1 MVAGALGLSMKIF
14 LWLVITLYELWSG
27 FMCLCEI
34 YLQIFFCSLGNLF
47 VGNLYG
53 IVFLEMKYVGSSVIE
68 YLEGVG

>member
-1 MVAGALGLSMKIF
+1 MSYGRGVCVYVRSI
-14 LWLVITLYELWSG
+14 
-27 FMCLCEI
+27 CRC
-34 YLQIFFCSLGNLF
+34 FCSLGNLF